1 MGWGSSFST
10 FRCPEGYAEI
20 GASILR
26 ILRGEYCCLAE
37 IARYNLRK
45 ECAKY
50 DLHSR
55 TH

>member
-1 MGWGSSFST
+1 MGQQFLLHSEVQAGH
-10 FRCPEGYAEI
+10 AEI

-45 ECAKY
+45 ECVKY

-55 TH
+55 TN